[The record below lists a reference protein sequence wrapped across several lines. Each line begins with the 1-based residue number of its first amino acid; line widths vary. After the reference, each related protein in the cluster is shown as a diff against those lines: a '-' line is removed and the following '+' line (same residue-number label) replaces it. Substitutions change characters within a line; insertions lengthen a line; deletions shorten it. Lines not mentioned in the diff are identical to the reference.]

1 LGRSTNFKKLEKL
14 QEDLLI
20 IKECIYNLKKLRNV
34 GIVEAKKN
42 ILIKQKNDILK
53 EIYQIEGEFRIIGKN

>member
-1 LGRSTNFKKLEKL
+1 MGRSTNYKKLEKL

-34 GIVEAKKN
+34 GIVAAKKN

-53 EIYQIEGEFRIIGKN
+53 EIYQIILMIWLNYLG